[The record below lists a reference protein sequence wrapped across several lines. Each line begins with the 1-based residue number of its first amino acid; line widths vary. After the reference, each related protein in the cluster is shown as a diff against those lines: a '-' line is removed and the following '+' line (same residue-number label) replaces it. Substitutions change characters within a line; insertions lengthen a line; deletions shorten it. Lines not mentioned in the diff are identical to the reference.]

1 MQAIWKGTIS
11 FGLVTIPVKLY
22 SATDER
28 DISFRQVHEEDGGRI
43 RYKRVCEVDGQEVPY
58 SDISKG
64 YEMPDGRM
72 VILTNEDFASL
83 PLPTAKSIEVL
94 EFVPLEQVDPLYY
107 AKAYYLGADGGVGSK
122 PYVLLR
128 DALSRTGQCALVKVA
143 IRTREALA
151 LLRERDGA
159 LVLQTMLWPEEVR
172 DGSFAA
178 PGSDITIRSQEVAMA
193 ESYIATLQSDFDPT
207 RYHSEY
213 REALEQ
219 LVEAKAGGLP
229 LPEAEED
236 QPEAADVV
244 DLVAALRASVDAAKQ
259 RRSAAASGDGSGSAA
274 AAASAKPAKKSAAK
288 PTKTAT
294 AKKAAATA
302 KTGGGAGGKA
312 GAKAATKTASK
323 STGTTAA
330 KAAAKATPKTA
341 TKPAAKAAKSTG
353 RTSRKSA

>member
-43 RYKRVCEVDGQEVPY
+43 RYKRVCEIDGQEVPY

-94 EFVPLEQVDPLYY
+94 EFVPIEQVDPLYY

-128 DALSRTGQCALVKVA
+128 DALARTGQCALVKVA

-193 ESYIATLQSDFDPT
+193 ESYIATLQSDFDPS

-229 LPEAEED
+229 MPQAEED

-259 RRSAAASGDGSGSAA
+259 RRSAAAGGNGAA
-274 AAASAKPAKKSAAK
+274 APAAPAPAKRSAAK
-288 PTKTAT
+288 PGKESSAAKKTA
-294 AKKAAATA
+294 ASSA
-302 KTGGGAGGKA
+302 KTGGGTGGKA
-312 GAKAATKTASK
+312 ETKPATKTASK
-323 STGTTAA
+323 STA
-330 KAAAKATPKTA
+330 
-341 TKPAAKAAKSTG
+341 KPAAKPARTAAKTASKPAAKTAKTSS

>member
-43 RYKRVCEVDGQEVPY
+43 RYRRVCEVDGQEVPY
-58 SDISKG
+58 SDISKA

-72 VILTNEDFASL
+72 VVLTNEDFSSL

-107 AKAYYLGADGGVGSK
+107 AKAYYLGADGGVGAK

-128 DALSRTGQCALVKVA
+128 DALSSTGQVALVKVA

-172 DGSFAA
+172 DSSFAA
-178 PGSDITIRSQEVAMA
+178 PGDDIAIRPQEVAMA
-193 ESYIATLQSDFDPT
+193 ESYIATLKSDFDPT

-213 REALEQ
+213 RQALEQ

-229 LPEAEED
+229 LPEAED
-236 QPEAADVV
+236 DSPEAADVV

-259 RRSAAASGDGSGSAA
+259 RRSAAASGDATGGTEGST
-274 AAASAKPAKKSAAK
+274 PAKK
-288 PTKTAT
+288 TTART
-294 AKKAAATA
+294 AKKTASAGKSESKPAA
-302 KTGGGAGGKA
+302 KTSKSAP
-312 GAKAATKTASK
+312 ATKTAAK
-323 STGTTAA
+323 SPA
-330 KAAAKATPKTA
+330 
-341 TKPAAKAAKSTG
+341 KPAAKTTAKSTTTKAAKSTG
-353 RTSRKSA
+353 RAARKSA